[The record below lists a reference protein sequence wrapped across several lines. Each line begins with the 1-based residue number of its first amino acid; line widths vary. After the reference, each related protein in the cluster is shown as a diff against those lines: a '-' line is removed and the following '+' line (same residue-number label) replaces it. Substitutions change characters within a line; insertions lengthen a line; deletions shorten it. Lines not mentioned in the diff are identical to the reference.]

1 MARWTVS
8 VMMPRKY
15 PSRSPKATERGI
27 LRPGGKQMTY
37 TAPLADMRFAL
48 REVAGLQQ
56 IAALPGYEHATDD
69 TIDAVLEEAAKLA
82 GNGLAPLNREGD
94 KAGAKLENGVVRTA
108 PGFAGLYKEFVD
120 GGWNSL
126 PFDPEFGG
134 QGMPWLLAATVQEMW
149 QAANMG
155 FGLVL
160 LLNQGAIDAIHHHG
174 SAEQKATF
182 LPRMI
187 SGEWTGTMNLTE
199 PQAGSDLAQLKTRAA
214 RSGDHYLVSGQ
225 KIFIT
230 YGEHDMAENI
240 VHLVLA
246 RTPDAQAGVRGI
258 SLFIVPK
265 FLVGADG
272 KPAKR
277 NDLRCVSLE
286 HKLGIHAS
294 PTCVMSFGDDGGAV
308 GYLVGEEGRGLS
320 YMFTMMN
327 NARLAVGIQGLAIA
341 ERAYQQ
347 AAAFAKTRVQSKD
360 DASDKPQPVPIVHHA
375 DVRRMLMTMRAQIEA
390 MRALGYYTAAG
401 IDGALKHPDRDS
413 ARKIQ
418 DRVDL
423 LIPIVKAWFTD
434 LGNEI
439 ASLGVQIHGGMG
451 FIEETGAAQHLRDA
465 RILPIYEGT
474 NGIQARDLVGRK
486 VAKDGGETMLALVAE
501 MRATA
506 EEMKASPGDDLA
518 AIRGALQVAADAL
531 EDATRWVA
539 QSVKADL
546 VAALAGSVPFLR
558 LAGTALGGWLLARS
572 ALAAQGKLAGRDGDP
587 AFLEAKVVTAR
598 FYAEVIL
605 PPALAQLGPLKAA
618 GRTVF
623 ALEESQL

>member
-1 MARWTVS
+1 
-8 VMMPRKY
+8 
-15 PSRSPKATERGI
+15 
-27 LRPGGKQMTY
+27 MTY

-48 REVAGLQQ
+48 REVAGLAR
-56 IAALPGYEHATDD
+56 ISALPGYEHATDD
-69 TIDAVLEEAAKLA
+69 TVDAVLEEAAKLA
-82 GNGLAPLNREGD
+82 GNGLAPLNRDGD
-94 KAGAKLENGVVRTA
+94 KIGAKLENGVVRTA
-108 PGFAGLYKEFVD
+108 PGFAGIYKEFVG

-134 QGMPWLLAATVQEMW
+134 QGMPWLLATTVQEMW

-174 SAEQKATF
+174 SPEQRTTY
-182 LPRMI
+182 LPKMI

-199 PQAGSDLAQLKTRAA
+199 PQAGSDLGQLKSRAVKT
-214 RSGDHYLVSGQ
+214 GDHYLVTGQ

-230 YGEHDMAENI
+230 YGEHDLTENI

-246 RTPDAQAGVRGI
+246 RTPDAPAGVRGI

-265 FLVGADG
+265 FLAGTDGAPG
-272 KPAKR
+272 KR

-327 NARLAVGIQGLAIA
+327 NARLSVGIQGLAIA

-347 AAAFAKTRVQSKD
+347 AAAFARTRVQSKD
-360 DASDKPQPVPIVHHA
+360 DGSAKPEAVAIIHHA

-401 IDGALKHPDRDS
+401 IDGALKHPDKES
-413 ARKIQ
+413 ARKTQ

-439 ASLGVQIHGGMG
+439 ASTGVQIHGGMG

-501 MRATA
+501 MRALA
-506 EEMKASPGDDLA
+506 EEMKAAPGDDLA
-518 AIRGALQVAADAL
+518 VIRAGVLASAEAL

-546 VAALAGSVPFLR
+546 VKALAGSVPFLR

-572 ALAAQGKLAGRDGDP
+572 ALVAQTRLATRDGDP
-587 AFLEAKVVTAR
+587 AFLEAKLVTAR

-623 ALEESQL
+623 ALREDQF

>member
-1 MARWTVS
+1 
-8 VMMPRKY
+8 
-15 PSRSPKATERGI
+15 
-27 LRPGGKQMTY
+27 MTY

-48 REVAGLQQ
+48 REVAGLSGV
-56 IAALPGYEHATDD
+56 AALPGYEHATDD

-94 KAGAKLENGVVRTA
+94 KVGAKLENGVVRTA
-108 PGFAGLYKEFVD
+108 PGFAAIYKEFVE

-134 QGMPWLLAATVQEMW
+134 QGMPWLLATTVQEMW

-174 SAEQKATF
+174 SDAQKATY
-182 LPRMI
+182 LPKMI

-199 PQAGSDLAQLKTRAA
+199 PQAGSDLGQLKSRAVKN
-214 RSGDHYLVSGQ
+214 GDHYLVTGQ

-246 RTPDAQAGVRGI
+246 RTPDAPAGVRGI

-265 FLVGADG
+265 YLANEDG
-272 KPAKR
+272 TPGKR

-327 NARLAVGIQGLAIA
+327 NARLSVGIQGLAIA

-347 AAAFAKTRVQSKD
+347 AAAFARTRVQSKD
-360 DASDKPQPVPIVHHA
+360 DGSPKPASVAIVHHA
-375 DVRRMLMTMRAQIEA
+375 DVRRMLMSMRSQIEA

-401 IDGALKHPDRDS
+401 IDGALKQPDKEAGR
-413 ARKIQ
+413 RIQ

-439 ASLGVQIHGGMG
+439 ASTGVQIHGGMG

-506 EEMKASPGDDLA
+506 EEMKAAPGDDIEAIRAGLA
-518 AIRGALQVAADAL
+518 AAADAL
-531 EDATRWVA
+531 EDATKWVG
-539 QSVKADL
+539 QSVKAEL
-546 VAALAGSVPFLR
+546 VNALAGSVPFLR

-572 ALAAQGKLAGRDGDP
+572 ALVAQNKLAARDGDP
-587 AFLEAKVVTAR
+587 AFLEAKLVTAR

-623 ALEESQL
+623 VLSEEQF

>member
-1 MARWTVS
+1 
-8 VMMPRKY
+8 
-15 PSRSPKATERGI
+15 
-27 LRPGGKQMTY
+27 MTY

-48 REVAGLQQ
+48 RDVAGLGRV
-56 IAALPGYEHATDD
+56 AGLPGYEHATDD
-69 TIDAVLEEAAKLA
+69 TVDAVLEEAAKLA
-82 GNGLAPLNREGD
+82 GNGLAPLNRDGD
-94 KAGAKLENGVVRTA
+94 KVGATLENGVVRTA
-108 PGFAGLYKEFVD
+108 PGFAAIYKEFVA

-134 QGMPWLLAATVQEMW
+134 QGMPWLIATTVQEMW

-174 SAEQKATF
+174 SAEQKAKY
-182 LPRMI
+182 LPKMI
-187 SGEWTGTMNLTE
+187 SGDWTGTMNLTE
-199 PQAGSDLAQLKTRAA
+199 PQAGSDLGQLKSRAVKE
-214 RSGDHYLVSGQ
+214 GDHYRVTGQ

-230 YGEHDMAENI
+230 YGEHDLAENI

-246 RTPDAQAGVRGI
+246 RTPDAPAGVRGI

-265 FLVGADG
+265 FLVSDDG
-272 KPAKR
+272 TPGQR
-277 NDLRCVSLE
+277 NDLKCVSLE

-327 NARLAVGIQGLAIA
+327 NARLSVGIQGLAIA

-347 AAAFAKTRVQSKD
+347 AASFARTRVQSKD
-360 DASDKPQPVPIVHHA
+360 DGKTSPASVSIVHHA
-375 DVRRMLMTMRAQIEA
+375 DVRRMLMSMRAQIEA

-401 IDGALKHPDRDS
+401 IDGALRHPDKEA
-413 ARKIQ
+413 ARKTQ

-439 ASLGVQIHGGMG
+439 ASTGVQIHGGMG

-486 VAKDGGETMLALVAE
+486 VAKDGGETMLQLVAE
-501 MRATA
+501 MRALA
-506 EEMKASPGDDLA
+506 EEMKAAPGDDLA
-518 AIRGALQVAADAL
+518 AIRMGLEASAAAL

-546 VAALAGSVPFLR
+546 VTALAGSVPFLR
-558 LAGTALGGWLLARS
+558 LAGTALGGWLLARG
-572 ALAAQGKLAGRDGDP
+572 ALVAQNRLAGREGDP
-587 AFLEAKVVTAR
+587 AFLEAKLVTAR

-623 ALEESQL
+623 ALREEQF

>member
-1 MARWTVS
+1 
-8 VMMPRKY
+8 
-15 PSRSPKATERGI
+15 
-27 LRPGGKQMTY
+27 MTY
-37 TAPLADMRFAL
+37 TAPLADIRFAL
-48 REVAGLQQ
+48 REVAGLETV
-56 IAALPGYEHATDD
+56 AALPGYEHATGD
-69 TIDAVLEEAAKLA
+69 TVDAVLEEAAKLA
-82 GNGLAPLNREGD
+82 GNGLAPLNRDGD
-94 KAGAKLENGVVRTA
+94 KVGARLENGVVRTA
-108 PGFAGLYKEFVD
+108 PGFTGIYKEFVD

-134 QGMPWLLAATVQEMW
+134 QGMPWLLATSVQEMW

-174 SAEQKATF
+174 SPGQKATY
-182 LPRMI
+182 LPKMI

-199 PQAGSDLAQLKTRAA
+199 PQAGSDLAQLKSRAVKD
-214 RSGDHYLVSGQ
+214 GDHYKITGQ

-230 YGEHDMAENI
+230 YGEHDLTENI

-246 RTPDAQAGVRGI
+246 RTPDAPPGVRGI

-265 FLVGADG
+265 YLPAADG
-272 KPAKR
+272 KPGKR

-294 PTCVMSFGDDGGAV
+294 PTCVMSFGDDGGAI

-327 NARLAVGIQGLAIA
+327 NARLSVGIQGLAIA

-347 AAAFAKTRVQSKD
+347 AAAFARTRVQSKD
-360 DASDKPQPVPIVHHA
+360 DGKPDAKPVSIVHHA
-375 DVRRMLMTMRAQIEA
+375 DIRRMLMSMRAQIEA

-401 IDGALKHPDRDS
+401 IDGALKTADRDA
-413 ARKIQ
+413 ARKTQ

-439 ASLGVQIHGGMG
+439 ASTGVQIHGGMG

-486 VAKDGGETMLALVAE
+486 VTKDGGETMLGLVAE
-501 MRATA
+501 MRALVGELA
-506 EEMKASPGDDLA
+506 KAPGDDLA
-518 AIRGALQVAADAL
+518 AIRAGVAASADAL
-531 EDATRWVA
+531 EDATKWVA
-539 QSVKADL
+539 QTAKAEL
-546 VAALAGSVPFLR
+546 TQALAGSVPFLR

-572 ALAAQGKLAGRDGDP
+572 ALVAQAKLAARDGDP
-587 AFLEAKVVTAR
+587 AFLEAKLVTAR

-623 ALEESQL
+623 ALPAEAF

>member
-1 MARWTVS
+1 
-8 VMMPRKY
+8 
-15 PSRSPKATERGI
+15 
-27 LRPGGKQMTY
+27 
-37 TAPLADMRFAL
+37 
-48 REVAGLQQ
+48 
-56 IAALPGYEHATDD
+56 
-69 TIDAVLEEAAKLA
+69 
-82 GNGLAPLNREGD
+82 
-94 KAGAKLENGVVRTA
+94 
-108 PGFAGLYKEFVD
+108 
-120 GGWNSL
+120 
-126 PFDPEFGG
+126 
-134 QGMPWLLAATVQEMW
+134 
-149 QAANMG
+149 
-155 FGLVL
+155 
-160 LLNQGAIDAIHHHG
+160 
-174 SAEQKATF
+174 
-182 LPRMI
+182 MI

-199 PQAGSDLAQLKTRAA
+199 PQAGSDLGQLKSRAVKN
-214 RSGDHYLVSGQ
+214 GDHYLVSGQ

-230 YGEHDMAENI
+230 YGEHDLTENI

-246 RTPDAQAGVRGI
+246 RTPDAPAGVRGI

-265 FLVGADG
+265 FIPDAEG
-272 KPAKR
+272 KPGKR

-327 NARLAVGIQGLAIA
+327 NARLSVGIQGLAIA

-347 AAAFAKTRVQSKD
+347 AVAFARQRVQSKD
-360 DASDKPQPVPIVHHA
+360 DGSPNAAPVSIVHHP
-375 DVRRMLMTMRAQIEA
+375 DVRRMLMSMRAQIEA

-401 IDGALKHPDRDS
+401 IDGALRNPDRE
-413 ARKIQ
+413 AGRRTQ

-439 ASLGVQIHGGMG
+439 ASTGVQIHGGMG

-486 VAKDGGETMLALVAE
+486 VTKDGGETMLALVGE
-501 MRATA
+501 MRALVA
-506 EEMKASPGDDLA
+506 ELKAAPGDDLA
-518 AIRGALQVAADAL
+518 AIAAGVTASADAL
-531 EDATRWVA
+531 EDATKWVV
-539 QSVKADL
+539 QSAKAHLTD
-546 VAALAGSVPFLR
+546 ALAGSVPFLR

-572 ALAAQGKLAGRDGDP
+572 ALAAQGKLATRDGDP
-587 AFLEAKVVTAR
+587 AFLEAKLITAR

-623 ALEESQL
+623 ALTEEQF

>member
-1 MARWTVS
+1 
-8 VMMPRKY
+8 
-15 PSRSPKATERGI
+15 
-27 LRPGGKQMTY
+27 MTY

-48 REVAGLQQ
+48 REVAGLSGV
-56 IAALPGYEHATDD
+56 AALPGYEHATDD
-69 TIDAVLEEAAKLA
+69 TIDAVLEEAGKLA

-94 KAGAKLENGVVRTA
+94 RVGARLENGVVRTA
-108 PGFAGLYKEFVD
+108 PGFAGIYKEFVE

-134 QGMPWLLAATVQEMW
+134 QGMPWLLATAVQEMW

-174 SAEQKATF
+174 SEEQKATY

-187 SGEWTGTMNLTE
+187 SGEWSGTMNLTE
-199 PQAGSDLAQLKTRAA
+199 PQAGSDLGQLKSRAVKN
-214 RSGDHYLVSGQ
+214 GDHYLVTGQ

-246 RTPDAQAGVRGI
+246 RTPDAPAGVRGI

-265 FLVGADG
+265 YLPDADG
-272 KPAKR
+272 KPGKR

-327 NARLAVGIQGLAIA
+327 NARLSVGIQGLAIA

-347 AAAFAKTRVQSKD
+347 AAAFARARVQSKD
-360 DASDKPQPVPIVHHA
+360 DGSTAPASVSIVHHA
-375 DVRRMLMTMRAQIEA
+375 DVRRMLMSMRAQIEA

-401 IDGALKHPDRDS
+401 IDGALKQPDK
-413 ARKIQ
+413 AAGRKIQ

-439 ASLGVQIHGGMG
+439 ASTGVQIHGGMG

-506 EEMKASPGDDLA
+506 EEMKTAPGDDLE
-518 AIRGALQVAADAL
+518 AIRTGLVAAADAL
-531 EDATRWVA
+531 EDATQWVA
-539 QSVKADL
+539 QSAKAEL
-546 VAALAGSVPFLR
+546 VNALAGSVPFLR

-572 ALAAQGKLAGRDGDP
+572 ALVAQARLGQRDGDP
-587 AFLEAKVVTAR
+587 AFLEAKLVTAR

-605 PPALAQLGPLKAA
+605 PLALAQLGPLKAA

-623 ALEESQL
+623 VLAEEQF

>member
-1 MARWTVS
+1 
-8 VMMPRKY
+8 
-15 PSRSPKATERGI
+15 
-27 LRPGGKQMTY
+27 MTY

-48 REVAGLQQ
+48 REVAGLGRV
-56 IAALPGYEHATDD
+56 AALPGYEHATDD
-69 TIDAVLEEAAKLA
+69 TVDAVLEEAAKLA
-82 GNGLAPLNREGD
+82 GNGLAPLNRDGD
-94 KAGAKLENGVVRTA
+94 KVGAKLENGVVRTA
-108 PGFAGLYKEFVD
+108 PGFTGIYKEFVE

-134 QGMPWLLAATVQEMW
+134 QGMPWLLATTVQEMW

-160 LLNQGAIDAIHHHG
+160 LLNQGAIDAIQHHG
-174 SAEQKATF
+174 SPEQKATY
-182 LPRMI
+182 LPKMI

-199 PQAGSDLAQLKTRAA
+199 PQAGSDLGQLKSRAVKE
-214 RSGDHYLVSGQ
+214 GDHYKVTGQ

-230 YGEHDMAENI
+230 YGEHDLTENI

-246 RTPDAQAGVRGI
+246 RTPDAPAGVRGI

-265 FLVGADG
+265 FLPDAEG
-272 KPAKR
+272 KPGKR
-277 NDLRCVSLE
+277 NDLKCVSLE

-327 NARLAVGIQGLAIA
+327 NARLSVGIQGLAIA

-347 AAAFAKTRVQSKD
+347 AASFARSRVQSKD
-360 DASDKPQPVPIVHHA
+360 DGSPQPQPVSIVHHA
-375 DVRRMLMTMRAQIEA
+375 DIRRMLMTMRSQIEA

-401 IDGALKHPDRDS
+401 LDSALKTPDRE
-413 ARKIQ
+413 AGRRIQ

-486 VAKDGGETMLALVAE
+486 VTKDGGETMQALVAE

-506 EEMKASPGDDLA
+506 DSLKAAPGDDIA
-518 AIRGALQVAADAL
+518 AIRAGLAAAADAL
-531 EDATRWVA
+531 DDATKWVA
-539 QSVKADL
+539 ETAKGDL
-546 VAALAGSVPFLR
+546 VSALAGSVPFLR
-558 LAGTALGGWLLARS
+558 LAGTALGGWLLAKG
-572 ALAAQGKLAGRDGDP
+572 ALVAQQRLATREGDP
-587 AFLEAKVVTAR
+587 AFNEAKLVTAR
-598 FYAEVIL
+598 FYAEVVL

-623 ALEESQL
+623 ALKEEQF

>member
-1 MARWTVS
+1 
-8 VMMPRKY
+8 
-15 PSRSPKATERGI
+15 
-27 LRPGGKQMTY
+27 MTY
-37 TAPLADMRFAL
+37 SAPLADMRFAL
-48 REVAGLQQ
+48 REVAGLPTV
-56 IAALPGYEHATDD
+56 ASLPGYEHATDD
-69 TIDAVLEEAAKLA
+69 TVDAVLEEAAKLA
-82 GNGLAPLNREGD
+82 GNGLAPLNRDGD
-94 KAGAKLENGVVRTA
+94 KVGAQLENGVVRTA
-108 PGFAGLYKEFVD
+108 PGFAAIYKEFVD

-126 PFDPEFGG
+126 PFDPDFGG
-134 QGMPWLLAATVQEMW
+134 QGMPWLLAAAVQEMW

-174 SAEQKATF
+174 SAEQKATW

-199 PQAGSDLAQLKTRAA
+199 PQAGSDLAQLKSRAVK
-214 RSGDHYLVSGQ
+214 SGDHYLVSGQ

-246 RTPDAQAGVRGI
+246 RTPDAPPGVRGI

-265 FLVGADG
+265 FLVDADG
-272 KPAKR
+272 KPGRR

-327 NARLAVGIQGLAIA
+327 NARLSVGIQGLAIA

-347 AAAFAKTRVQSKD
+347 AVAFARGRVQSKD
-360 DASDKPQPVPIVHHA
+360 DGSKDPSPVAIVHHA

-401 IDGALKHPDRDS
+401 IDGALKHPDRAA
-413 ARKIQ
+413 ARRTQ

-439 ASLGVQIHGGMG
+439 ASLGVQVHGGMG

-486 VAKDGGETMLALVAE
+486 IAKDGGETILLLVAE
-501 MRATA
+501 MRATVDELA
-506 EEMKASPGDDLA
+506 AAPGDDLA
-518 AIRGALQVAADAL
+518 AIRTALAASADAL
-531 EDATRWVA
+531 ETATRWVA
-539 QSVKADL
+539 ESVKTEL
-546 VAALAGSVPFLR
+546 VAALAGSAPYLR

-572 ALAAQGKLAGRDGDP
+572 ALAAQRRLATRDGDTD
-587 AFLEAKVVTAR
+587 FLSAKIVTAR
-598 FYAEVIL
+598 FYAEVIV
-605 PPALAQLGPLKAA
+605 PPALAQLGPLQAA

-623 ALEESQL
+623 ALEERQL

>member
-1 MARWTVS
+1 
-8 VMMPRKY
+8 
-15 PSRSPKATERGI
+15 
-27 LRPGGKQMTY
+27 MTY
-37 TAPLADMRFAL
+37 TAPLADMRFAM
-48 REVAGLQQ
+48 REVAGLSGV
-56 IAALPGYEHATDD
+56 ATLPGYEHATDD
-69 TIDAVLEEAAKLA
+69 TIDAVLEEAGKLA

-94 KAGAKLENGVVRTA
+94 KVGAKLENGVVRTA
-108 PGFAGLYKEFVD
+108 PGFAAIYKEFVE

-134 QGMPWLLAATVQEMW
+134 QGMPWLLATAVQEMW

-174 SAEQKATF
+174 SDAQKATY

-199 PQAGSDLAQLKTRAA
+199 PQAGSDLGQLKSRAVKN
-214 RSGDHYLVSGQ
+214 GDHYLVTGQ

-246 RTPDAQAGVRGI
+246 RTPDAPAGVRGI

-265 FLVGADG
+265 YLPDAAG
-272 KPAKR
+272 KPGKR

-327 NARLAVGIQGLAIA
+327 NARLSVGIQGLAIA

-347 AAAFAKTRVQSKD
+347 AAAFARTRVQSKD
-360 DASDKPQPVPIVHHA
+360 DGSAAPASVSIVHHA
-375 DVRRMLMTMRAQIEA
+375 DVRRMLMSMRAQIEA

-401 IDGALKHPDRDS
+401 IDGALKQPDK
-413 ARKIQ
+413 AAGRKIQ

-439 ASLGVQIHGGMG
+439 ASTGVQIHGGMG

-474 NGIQARDLVGRK
+474 NGIQALDLVGRK

-506 EEMKASPGDDLA
+506 EEMKAAPGDDLE
-518 AIRGALQVAADAL
+518 AIRTGLSAAADAL
-531 EDATRWVA
+531 EDATKWVA
-539 QSVKADL
+539 QSVKAEL
-546 VAALAGSVPFLR
+546 VNALAGSVPFLR

-572 ALAAQGKLAGRDGDP
+572 ALVAQTRLAQRDGDP
-587 AFLEAKVVTAR
+587 AFLEAKLVTAR
-598 FYAEVIL
+598 FYTEVIL

-623 ALEESQL
+623 ALPEEQF

>member
-1 MARWTVS
+1 
-8 VMMPRKY
+8 
-15 PSRSPKATERGI
+15 
-27 LRPGGKQMTY
+27 MTY

-48 REVAGLQQ
+48 REVAGLSGV
-56 IAALPGYEHATDD
+56 AALPGYEHATDD
-69 TIDAVLEEAAKLA
+69 TIDAVLEEAGKLA

-94 KAGAKLENGVVRTA
+94 KVGARLENGVVRTA
-108 PGFAGLYKEFVD
+108 PGFAGIYKEFVE

-134 QGMPWLLAATVQEMW
+134 QGMPWLLATAVQEMW

-174 SAEQKATF
+174 SEEQKATY

-199 PQAGSDLAQLKTRAA
+199 PQAGSDLGQLKSRAVKN
-214 RSGDHYLVSGQ
+214 GDHYLVSGQ

-246 RTPDAQAGVRGI
+246 RTPDAPAGVRGI

-265 FLVGADG
+265 YLPDADG
-272 KPAKR
+272 KPGKR

-327 NARLAVGIQGLAIA
+327 NARLSVGIQGLAIA

-347 AAAFAKTRVQSKD
+347 AAAFARSRVQSKD
-360 DASDKPQPVPIVHHA
+360 DGSAAPASVSIVHHA
-375 DVRRMLMTMRAQIEA
+375 DVRRMLMSMRAQIEA

-401 IDGALKHPDRDS
+401 IDGALKQPDK
-413 ARKIQ
+413 ATGRKIQ

-439 ASLGVQIHGGMG
+439 ASTGVQIHGGMG
-451 FIEETGAAQHLRDA
+451 FVEETGAAQHLRDA

-501 MRATA
+501 MRVTA
-506 EEMKASPGDDLA
+506 EEMKAAPGDDIE
-518 AIRGALQVAADAL
+518 AIRTGLVAAADAL

-539 QSVKADL
+539 QSVKAEL
-546 VAALAGSVPFLR
+546 VNALAGSVPFLR
-558 LAGTALGGWLLARS
+558 LAGTALGGWLLARG
-572 ALAAQGKLAGRDGDP
+572 ALVAQTRLGQRDGDP
-587 AFLEAKVVTAR
+587 AFLEAKLVTAR

-605 PPALAQLGPLKAA
+605 PPALAELGPLKAA

-623 ALEESQL
+623 VLSEEQF

>member
-1 MARWTVS
+1 
-8 VMMPRKY
+8 
-15 PSRSPKATERGI
+15 
-27 LRPGGKQMTY
+27 MTY

-48 REVAGLQQ
+48 REVAGLGR
-56 IAALPGYEHATDD
+56 IASLPGYEHATDD

-82 GNGLAPLNREGD
+82 GNGLAPLNRDGD
-94 KAGAKLENGVVRTA
+94 KVGATLENGVVRTA
-108 PGFAGLYKEFVD
+108 PGFAAIYKEFVE

-126 PFDPEFGG
+126 PFDPAFGG

-174 SAEQKATF
+174 SEEQKAQY
-182 LPRMI
+182 LPKMI

-199 PQAGSDLAQLKTRAA
+199 PQAGSDLGQLKSRAVKN
-214 RSGDHYLVSGQ
+214 GDHYLVSGQ

-230 YGEHDMAENI
+230 YGEHDLTENI

-246 RTPDAQAGVRGI
+246 RTPDAPAGVRGI

-265 FLVGADG
+265 FLPDAEG
-272 KPAKR
+272 KPGKR

-294 PTCVMSFGDDGGAV
+294 PTCVMSFGDDRGAV

-327 NARLAVGIQGLAIA
+327 NARLSVGIQGLAIA

-347 AAAFAKTRVQSKD
+347 AVAFAKNRVQSKD
-360 DASDKPQPVPIVHHA
+360 DGSPKPDPVSIVHHP
-375 DVRRMLMTMRAQIEA
+375 DVRRMLMSMRAQIEA

-401 IDGALKHPDRDS
+401 IDGALRTPDK
-413 ARKIQ
+413 AAGRKIQ

-423 LIPIVKAWFTD
+423 LIPIVKAWFSD

-439 ASLGVQIHGGMG
+439 ASTGVQIHGGMG

-486 VAKDGGETMLALVAE
+486 VTKDGGETMFGLIAE
-501 MRATA
+501 MRALA
-506 EEMKASPGDDLA
+506 EELKAAPGDDIS
-518 AIRGALQVAADAL
+518 AIRDGVTASADAL
-531 EDATRWVA
+531 ENATSWVA
-539 QSVKADL
+539 RTAKAEL
-546 VAALAGSVPFLR
+546 ANALAGSVPFLR

-572 ALAAQGKLAGRDGDP
+572 AMVAQQRLAERDGDP
-587 AFLEAKVVTAR
+587 AFLEAKLITAR
-598 FYAEVIL
+598 FYADVIL

-623 ALEESQL
+623 ALREEQF